1 MAFPTIS
8 GPYGLKPVNLI
19 GGQVFAGSTRNI
31 PVQYGY
37 ATNIFYG
44 DFVAITR
51 GFATRLAVT
60 DGGSASTGAA
70 GYGAVGIFLG
80 CSYTDPVT
88 KQKRFSQYWPAS
100 TLAGDAV
107 AIVTDDP
114 DTVFRAAV
122 VTTQGGTTIGSA
134 SPAMI
139 GQNMTVSN
147 LAGNVNTGN
156 SSNGIL
162 ASSAATTA
170 ALPVRIIDM
179 VQETALPLGTATWSS
194 GTTTLTLSATGNTLS
209 ALPVG
214 TAVGFLAANGQ
225 YVGTAN
231 WVSTAV
237 TTANATS
244 VVVNAQYGVVN
255 AGGAAAT
262 ATVIPTASTMV
273 FTQYQEVLCKINFAV
288 HSYYTALGTQTA

>member
-1 MAFPTIS
+1 MAYPTVS
-8 GPYGLKPVNLI
+8 APYGLKPVNLI
-19 GGQVFAGSTRNI
+19 GGQVFAGSTRNVKI
-31 PVQYGY
+31 QYGY

-44 DFVAITR
+44 DFVAFTR

-60 DGGSASTGAA
+60 DGGSAATGAP
-70 GYGAVGIFLG
+70 GYGQVGIFLG
-80 CSYTDPVT
+80 CSYTDPVS

-114 DTVFRAAV
+114 DTIFKAAV
-122 VTTQGGTTIGSA
+122 VTSQGGTTIGAA
-134 SPAMI
+134 SSAMI
-139 GQNMTVSN
+139 GLNMTISN
-147 LAGNVNTGN
+147 LAGSVNTGN

-170 ALPVRIIDM
+170 ALPVRIID
-179 VQETALPLGTATWSS
+179 VVPETAVALGTATWSS
-194 GTTTLTLSATGNTLS
+194 GTTTLTTSALPN

-214 TAVGFLAANGQ
+214 TEVGFLASNGQ

-231 WVSTAV
+231 WVSTA
-237 TTANATS
+237 AAAGATS

-262 ATVIPTASTMV
+262 ATAIPASSVLV
-273 FTQYQEVLCKINFAV
+273 FTQYTEVLCKINFAN
-288 HSYYTALGTQTA
+288 HSYYTALGSQTA

>member
-1 MAFPTIS
+1 MPYPTVS
-8 GPYGLKPVNLI
+8 APYGLKPVNLI
-19 GGQVFAGSTRNI
+19 GGQVFAGSTRNVK
-31 PVQYGY
+31 VQYGY

-44 DFVAITR
+44 DFVSITR

-70 GYGAVGIFLG
+70 GQGQIGIFLG
-80 CSYTDPVT
+80 CSFTNPIT
-88 KQKRFSQYWPAS
+88 KQKTFSQFWPAS

-114 DTVFRAAV
+114 DTIFKAAV
-122 VTTQGGTTIGSA
+122 VTTQGGTVIGSA
-134 SPAMI
+134 SSAMV
-139 GQNMTVSN
+139 GLNMTISN
-147 LAGNVNTGN
+147 LAGNINTGN

-170 ALPVRIIDM
+170 ALPVRIID
-179 VQETALPLGTATWSS
+179 VVPDTAVALGTATWSS
-194 GTTTLTLSATGNTLS
+194 GTTTLTTSALQQ

-214 TAVGFLAANGQ
+214 TEVGFLASNGQ

-231 WVSTAV
+231 WVSTA
-237 TTANATS
+237 ANAGATS

-262 ATVIPTASTMV
+262 ATAIPAGSVLV
-273 FTQYQEVLCKINFAV
+273 FTQYTEVLCKINFGV

>member
-1 MAFPTIS
+1 MAYPTVS
-8 GPYGLKPVNLI
+8 APYGLKPVNLI
-19 GGQVFAGSTRNI
+19 GGQVFAGSTRDVNI
-31 PVQYGY
+31 QYGY

-60 DGGSASTGAA
+60 DGGSAATGAP
-70 GYGAVGIFLG
+70 GYGQVGIFLG
-80 CSYTDPVT
+80 CSFTNPVT
-88 KQKRFSQYWPAS
+88 KQKTFSQFWPAS

-114 DTVFRAAV
+114 DTIFKAAV
-122 VTTQGGTTIGSA
+122 VTSQGGTTIGSA
-134 SPAMI
+134 SHAMI
-139 GQNMTVSN
+139 GLNMTISN
-147 LAGNVNTGN
+147 LAGNINTGN

-170 ALPVRIIDM
+170 ALPVRIVDM
-179 VQETALPLGTATWSS
+179 VPETSVALGTASWVS
-194 GTTTLTLSATGNTLS
+194 GTTTLTTSALPQ

-214 TAVGFLAANGQ
+214 TEVGFLAANGQ

-231 WVSTAV
+231 WVSTA
-237 TTANATS
+237 ANAGATS

-262 ATVIPTASTMV
+262 ATAIPAGSTLV
-273 FTQYQEVLCKINFAV
+273 FTQFTEVLCKINFAN

>member
-1 MAFPTIS
+1 
-8 GPYGLKPVNLI
+8 LI
-19 GGQVFAGSTRNI
+19 GGQVFAGSTRNY

-44 DFVAITR
+44 DFVSITR
-51 GFATRLAVT
+51 GFVTRLAVT

-70 GYGAVGIFLG
+70 GYGQVGIFLG
-80 CSYTDPVT
+80 CTYTNPLT
-88 KQKRFSQYWPAS
+88 KQKQFSQYWPAS

-107 AIVTDDP
+107 AVVTDDP
-114 DTVFRAAV
+114 DTIFKAAV
-122 VTTQGGTTIGSA
+122 VTTQGGTTIGAA
-134 SPAMI
+134 SRAMI
-139 GQNMTVSN
+139 GLNMTVSN

-179 VQETALPLGTATWSS
+179 VYETAVPLGTATWSS
-194 GTTTLTLSATGNTLS
+194 GTTTLTTSALPS

-214 TAVGFLAANGQ
+214 TEVGFLAANGQ

-231 WVSTAV
+231 WVSTA
-237 TTANATS
+237 ASAGATS

-262 ATVIPTASTMV
+262 ATAIPASSTLV
-273 FTQYQEVLCKINFAV
+273 FTQYTEVLCKINFGF

>member
-1 MAFPTIS
+1 MPYPTVS
-8 GPYGLKPVNLI
+8 APYGLKPVNLI

-31 PVQYGY
+31 PIQYGY

-60 DGGSASTGAA
+60 DGGTAATGAP
-70 GYGAVGIFLG
+70 GYGQVGIFLG
-80 CSYTDPVT
+80 CSYTDPTT
-88 KQKRFSQYWPAS
+88 KQKRFAQYWPAS

-114 DTVFRAAV
+114 DTVFKAAV

-134 SPAMI
+134 SRAMI
-139 GQNMTVSN
+139 GLNMTISN
-147 LAGNVNTGN
+147 LAGNANTGN

-170 ALPVRIIDM
+170 ALPVRVID
-179 VQETALPLGTATWSS
+179 VVPDTSVALGTATWSS
-194 GTTTLTLSATGNTLS
+194 GTTTLTTSALTQ

-214 TAVGFLAANGQ
+214 TEVGFLAANGQ
-225 YVGTAN
+225 YVGTGN
-231 WVSTAV
+231 WVSTA
-237 TTANATS
+237 ASAGATS
-244 VVVNAQYGVVN
+244 VVVNAQYGTMN

-262 ATVIPTASTMV
+262 ATAIPANSTLV
-273 FTQYQEVLCKINFAV
+273 YTQFPEVLVKINFAN

>member
-1 MAFPTIS
+1 MAYPTVAA
-8 GPYGLKPVNLI
+8 PYGLKPVNLI
-19 GGQVFAGSTRNI
+19 GGQVFAGSTRDVNI
-31 PVQYGY
+31 QYGY

-60 DGGSASTGAA
+60 DGGSAATGAP
-70 GYGAVGIFLG
+70 GYGQVGIFLG
-80 CSYTDPVT
+80 CSFTNPVT
-88 KQKRFSQYWPAS
+88 KQKTFSQFWPAS

-114 DTVFRAAV
+114 DTIFKAAV
-122 VTTQGGTTIGSA
+122 VTSQGGTTIGSA
-134 SPAMI
+134 SHAMI
-139 GQNMTVSN
+139 GLNMTISN
-147 LAGNVNTGN
+147 LAGNINTGN

-179 VQETALPLGTATWSS
+179 VPETSVALGTATWSS
-194 GTTTLTLSATGNTLS
+194 GTTTLTTSALPQ

-214 TAVGFLAANGQ
+214 TEVGFLASNGQ

-231 WVSTAV
+231 WVSTA
-237 TTANATS
+237 ANAGATS

-262 ATVIPTASTMV
+262 ATAIPASSTLV
-273 FTQYQEVLCKINFAV
+273 FTQYTEVLCKINFAN
-288 HSYYTALGTQTA
+288 HSYYTALGSQTA

>member
-1 MAFPTIS
+1 MAYPTVS
-8 GPYGLKPVNLI
+8 APYGLKPVNLI
-19 GGQVFAGSTRNI
+19 GGQVFAGSTRNVQI
-31 PVQYGY
+31 QYGY

-60 DGGSASTGAA
+60 DGGSAATGAP
-70 GYGAVGIFLG
+70 GYGQVGIFLG
-80 CSYTDPVT
+80 CSYTDPVS

-100 TLAGDAV
+100 TLAGDAY

-114 DTVFRAAV
+114 DTVFKAAV
-122 VTTQGGTTIGSA
+122 VTSQGGTTIGSA
-134 SPAMI
+134 SRAMI
-139 GQNMTVSN
+139 GLNMTVSN
-147 LAGNVNTGN
+147 LAGSVNTGN

-170 ALPVRIIDM
+170 ALPVRIID
-179 VQETALPLGTATWSS
+179 VVPETSVALGTATWSS
-194 GTTTLTLSATGNTLS
+194 GTTTLTTSALTT

-214 TAVGFLAANGQ
+214 TEVGFLASNGQ
-225 YVGTAN
+225 YVGTGN
-231 WVSTAV
+231 WVSTA
-237 TTANATS
+237 ASAGATS

-262 ATVIPTASTMV
+262 ATAIPANSVLV
-273 FTQYQEVLCKINFAV
+273 FTQFSEVLCKINFAN

>member
-1 MAFPTIS
+1 MAYPTVS
-8 GPYGLKPVNLI
+8 APYGLKPVNLI
-19 GGQVFAGSTRNI
+19 GGQVFAGSTRNVQI
-31 PVQYGY
+31 QYGY

-60 DGGSASTGAA
+60 DGGSASTGAP
-70 GYGAVGIFLG
+70 GYGQVGIFLG
-80 CSYTDPVT
+80 CSYTDPAT

-100 TLAGDAV
+100 TLAGDAY

-114 DTVFRAAV
+114 DTIFKAAV
-122 VTTQGGTTIGSA
+122 VTSQGGTTIGAA
-134 SPAMI
+134 SRAMI
-139 GQNMTVSN
+139 GLNMTISN
-147 LAGNVNTGN
+147 LAGNINTGN

-170 ALPVRIIDM
+170 ALPVRIID
-179 VQETALPLGTATWSS
+179 VVPETAVALGTATWSS
-194 GTTTLTLSATGNTLS
+194 GTTTLTTSALPN

-214 TAVGFLAANGQ
+214 TEVGFLAANGQ
-225 YVGTAN
+225 YVGNAN
-231 WVSTAV
+231 WVSTA
-237 TTANATS
+237 AAAGATS

-262 ATVIPTASTMV
+262 ATAIPASSTLV
-273 FTQYQEVLCKINFAV
+273 FTQYTEVLCKINFAN

>member
-1 MAFPTIS
+1 MAYPTVS
-8 GPYGLKPVNLI
+8 APYGLKPVNLI
-19 GGQVFAGSTRNI
+19 GGQVFAGSTRNVQI
-31 PVQYGY
+31 QYGY

-60 DGGSASTGAA
+60 DGGSASTGAP
-70 GYGAVGIFLG
+70 GYGQVGIFLG
-80 CSYTDPVT
+80 CSYTDPTT

-100 TLAGDAV
+100 TLAGDAY

-114 DTVFRAAV
+114 DTVFKAAV
-122 VTTQGGTTIGSA
+122 VTSQGGTTIGAA
-134 SPAMI
+134 SRAMI
-139 GQNMTVSN
+139 GLNMTISN
-147 LAGNVNTGN
+147 LAGNINTGN

-170 ALPVRIIDM
+170 ALPVRIID
-179 VQETALPLGTATWSS
+179 VVPETAVALGTATWSS
-194 GTTTLTLSATGNTLS
+194 GTTTLTTSALPN

-214 TAVGFLAANGQ
+214 TEVGFLAANGQ
-225 YVGTAN
+225 YVGAAN
-231 WVSTAV
+231 WVSTAA
-237 TTANATS
+237 TAGATS

-262 ATVIPTASTMV
+262 ATAIPAGSTLV
-273 FTQYQEVLCKINFAV
+273 FTQYAEVLCKINFAN

>member
-1 MAFPTIS
+1 MAYPTVS
-8 GPYGLKPVNLI
+8 APYGLQPVNLI
-19 GGQVFAGSTRNI
+19 GGQVFAGSTRNVK
-31 PVQYGY
+31 VQYGY

-44 DFVAITR
+44 DFVSITR
-51 GFATRLAVT
+51 GFATRLAAT
-60 DGGSASTGAA
+60 DGGTAATGAV
-70 GYGAVGIFLG
+70 GYGQVGIFLG
-80 CSYTDPVT
+80 CSFTNPIT
-88 KQKRFSQYWPAS
+88 KQKTFSQYWPAS

-114 DTVFRAAV
+114 DTIFKAAV
-122 VTTQGGTTIGSA
+122 VTTQGGTTIGAA
-134 SPAMI
+134 SSAMI
-139 GQNMTVSN
+139 GLNMTISN
-147 LAGNVNTGN
+147 LAGSTASGN

-170 ALPVRIIDM
+170 ALPVRIID
-179 VQETALPLGTATWSS
+179 VVPDTAIGLGTATWSS
-194 GTTTLTLSATGNTLS
+194 GTTTLTVSAIPN

-214 TAVGFLAANGQ
+214 TEVGFLAANGQ

-231 WVSTAV
+231 WVSTAA
-237 TTANATS
+237 TAGATS

-262 ATVIPTASTMV
+262 ATAIPANSTLV
-273 FTQYQEVLCKINFAV
+273 FTQYTEVLCKINFGF

>member
-1 MAFPTIS
+1 
-8 GPYGLKPVNLI
+8 VNLI

-31 PVQYGY
+31 PIQYGY

-60 DGGSASTGAA
+60 DGGSASTGAP
-70 GYGAVGIFLG
+70 GYGQVGIFLG
-80 CSYTDPVT
+80 CTYTNPVT
-88 KQKRFSQYWPAS
+88 KQKAFSQYWPAS

-114 DTVFRAAV
+114 DTIFKAAV
-122 VTTQGGTTIGSA
+122 VTSQGGTTIGSA
-134 SPAMI
+134 SRAMI
-139 GQNMTVSN
+139 GLNMTISN
-147 LAGNVNTGN
+147 LAGNINTGN

-170 ALPVRIIDM
+170 ALPVRIID
-179 VQETALPLGTATWSS
+179 VVPDTAVSLGTATWSS
-194 GTTTLTLSATGNTLS
+194 GTTTLTTSALPY

-214 TAVGFLAANGQ
+214 TEVGFLAANGQ
-225 YVGTAN
+225 YVGAAN
-231 WVSTAV
+231 WVSTA
-237 TTANATS
+237 ANAGATS

-262 ATVIPTASTMV
+262 ATAIPAGSTLV
-273 FTQYQEVLCKINFAV
+273 FTQYTEVLCKINFAN

>member
-1 MAFPTIS
+1 MPYPTVPA
-8 GPYGLKPVNLI
+8 PYGLKPVNLI
-19 GGQVFAGSTRNI
+19 GGQVFAGSTRNVK
-31 PVQYGY
+31 VQYGY

-44 DFVAITR
+44 DFVSITR

-70 GYGAVGIFLG
+70 GQGQIGIFLG
-80 CSYTDPVT
+80 CSFTNPVT
-88 KQKRFSQYWPAS
+88 KQKTFSQFWPAS

-114 DTVFRAAV
+114 DTIFKAAV
-122 VTTQGGTTIGSA
+122 VTTQGGTVIGSA
-134 SPAMI
+134 SSAMV
-139 GQNMTVSN
+139 GLNMTISN

-170 ALPVRIIDM
+170 ALPVKIID
-179 VQETALPLGTATWSS
+179 VVPDTAEVLGTALWSS
-194 GTTTLTLSATGNTLS
+194 GTTTLTVSALQR

-214 TAVGFLAANGQ
+214 TEVGFVAANGQ

-231 WVSTAV
+231 WVSTA
-237 TTANATS
+237 ASAGATS

-255 AGGAAAT
+255 AGGVAAT
-262 ATVIPTASTMV
+262 ATAIPAGSTLV
-273 FTQYQEVLCKINFAV
+273 FTQYTEVLCKINFGF

>member
-1 MAFPTIS
+1 MAYPTVAA
-8 GPYGLKPVNLI
+8 PYGLKPVNLI
-19 GGQVFAGSTRNI
+19 GGQVFAGSTRDVAI
-31 PVQYGY
+31 QYGY

-44 DFVAITR
+44 DFVSITR
-51 GFATRLAVT
+51 GFITRLAVT
-60 DGGSASTGAA
+60 DGGSATTGAA
-70 GYGAVGIFLG
+70 GQGNVGIFLG
-80 CSYTDPVT
+80 CSFTNPVT
-88 KQKRFSQYWPAS
+88 KQKTFSQFWPAG

-114 DTVFRAAV
+114 DTIFKAAV

-134 SPAMI
+134 SHAMI
-139 GQNMTVSN
+139 GLNMTISN

-170 ALPVRIIDM
+170 ALPVRIID
-179 VQETALPLGTATWSS
+179 VVPDTAVALGTATWAS
-194 GTTTLTLSATGNTLS
+194 GTTTLTVSALQQ

-214 TAVGFLAANGQ
+214 TEVGFLASNGQ

-231 WVSTAV
+231 WVSTA
-237 TTANATS
+237 ANAGATS

-262 ATVIPTASTMV
+262 ATASPAGSTLV
-273 FTQYQEVLCKINFAV
+273 FPQYTEVLCKINFGV
-288 HSYYTALGTQTA
+288 HSYYTALGSQTA

>member
-1 MAFPTIS
+1 MAYPTVS
-8 GPYGLKPVNLI
+8 APYGLQPVNLI
-19 GGQVFAGSTRNI
+19 GGQVFAGSTRNV

-44 DFVAITR
+44 DFVSITR
-51 GFATRLAVT
+51 GFVTRLAAT

-70 GYGAVGIFLG
+70 GYGQVGIFLG

-100 TLAGDAV
+100 TLAGDGY

-114 DTVFRAAV
+114 DTIFKAAV

-134 SPAMI
+134 SRAMI
-139 GQNMTVSN
+139 GLNMTISN
-147 LAGNVNTGN
+147 LAGNINTGN

-179 VQETALPLGTATWSS
+179 VYETAVPLGTATWSS
-194 GTTTLTLSATGNTLS
+194 GTTTLTTSAIPN

-214 TAVGFLAANGQ
+214 TEVGFLAANGQ
-225 YVGTAN
+225 YVGAAN
-231 WVSTAV
+231 WVSTA
-237 TTANATS
+237 ASAGATS

-262 ATVIPTASTMV
+262 ATAIPASSTLV
-273 FTQYQEVLCKINFAV
+273 FTQYTEVLCKINFGF
-288 HSYYTALGTQTA
+288 HSYYTNTGTQTA

>member
-1 MAFPTIS
+1 MAYPVVAA
-8 GPYGLKPVNLI
+8 PYGLKPVNLI
-19 GGQVFAGSTRNI
+19 GGQVFAGSTREVKI
-31 PVQYGY
+31 QYGY

-44 DFVAITR
+44 DFVSITR
-51 GFATRLAVT
+51 GFATRLAAT
-60 DGGSASTGAA
+60 DGGTAATGAV
-70 GYGAVGIFLG
+70 GYGQVGIFLG
-80 CSYTDPVT
+80 CSFTNPVT
-88 KQKRFSQYWPAS
+88 KQKTFSQFWPAS
-100 TLAGDAV
+100 TLAGDAR

-114 DTVFRAAV
+114 DTIFKAAV

-134 SPAMI
+134 SSAMI
-139 GQNMTVSN
+139 GLNMTISN

-170 ALPVRIIDM
+170 ALPVRIID
-179 VQETALPLGTATWSS
+179 VVPDTAVSLGTAVWSS
-194 GTTTLTLSATGNTLS
+194 GTTTLTTSALPN

-214 TAVGFLAANGQ
+214 TEVGFIAANGQ
-225 YVGTAN
+225 YVGAAN
-231 WVSTAV
+231 WVSTAA
-237 TTANATS
+237 TAGATS

-262 ATVIPTASTMV
+262 ATAIPANSTLV
-273 FTQYQEVLCKINFAV
+273 FTQYTEVLCKINFGF

>member
-1 MAFPTIS
+1 MAYPTVAA
-8 GPYGLKPVNLI
+8 PYGLKPVNLI
-19 GGQVFAGSTRNI
+19 GGQVFAGSTRNVQI
-31 PVQYGY
+31 QYGY

-60 DGGSASTGAA
+60 DGGSAATGAP
-70 GYGAVGIFLG
+70 GYGQVGIFLG
-80 CSYTDPVT
+80 CSFTNPVT
-88 KQKRFSQYWPAS
+88 KQKQFSQFWPAS

-114 DTVFRAAV
+114 DTVFKAAV
-122 VTTQGGTTIGSA
+122 VTSQGGTTIGGA
-134 SPAMI
+134 SRAMI
-139 GQNMTVSN
+139 GLNMTISN
-147 LAGNVNTGN
+147 LAGNINTGN

-170 ALPVRIIDM
+170 ALPVRILDV
-179 VQETALPLGTATWSS
+179 VQETAVSLGTATWSS
-194 GTTTLTLSATGNTLS
+194 GTTTLTTSALPF

-214 TAVGFLAANGQ
+214 TEVGFLASNGQ

-231 WVSTAV
+231 WVSTA
-237 TTANATS
+237 ANAGATS

-262 ATVIPTASTMV
+262 ATAIPASSTLV
-273 FTQYQEVLCKINFAV
+273 FTQYTEVLCKINFAN
-288 HSYYTALGTQTA
+288 HSYYTALGSQTA

>member
-1 MAFPTIS
+1 MAYPTVS
-8 GPYGLKPVNLI
+8 APYGLQPVNLI
-19 GGQVFAGSTRNI
+19 GGQVFAGSTRNVK
-31 PVQYGY
+31 VQYGY

-44 DFVAITR
+44 DFVSITR

-60 DGGSASTGAA
+60 DGGTAATGAV
-70 GYGAVGIFLG
+70 GYGQIGIFLG
-80 CSYTDPVT
+80 CSYTNPLT
-88 KQKRFSQYWPAS
+88 KQKTFSQYWPAS

-114 DTVFRAAV
+114 DTIFKAAV
-122 VTTQGGTTIGSA
+122 VTTQGGTTIGAA
-134 SPAMI
+134 SSAMI
-139 GQNMTVSN
+139 GLNMTISN
-147 LAGNVNTGN
+147 LAGSTASGN

-170 ALPVRIIDM
+170 ALPVRIID
-179 VQETALPLGTATWSS
+179 VVPDTAIGLGTAIWSS
-194 GTTTLTLSATGNTLS
+194 GTTTLTVSAIPN

-214 TAVGFLAANGQ
+214 TEVGFLAANGQ

-231 WVSTAV
+231 WVSTAA
-237 TTANATS
+237 TAGATS

-262 ATVIPTASTMV
+262 ATVIPTGSTLV
-273 FTQYQEVLCKINFAV
+273 FTQYTEVLCKINFGF